1 MPGEHVRRL
10 GNMEYGLGQALDI
23 YEPEHPRGSVAVL
36 LWHGSGRNERD
47 VMEPLARCVATNG
60 VPVIAPDWNTADGGR
75 GRHHLAAS
83 LAFTRDLA
91 ESMGLVRIVL
101 AGWSL
106 GANAGLDLVRTC
118 SILGGWLPDAFIGL
132 SGVFDDSPYRGP
144 DPDGRSA
151 HPSVPLLLVHGS
163 SDEVVPVG
171 RSRSTFE
178 SLRSVGWNVVL
189 REVDTDHA
197 GTIGTTYDPYRRRC
211 VPTSDRARQDLL
223 TTIAG
228 WIADLALSV

>member
-47 VMEPLARCVATNG
+47 VMEPLARSVATTG

-91 ESMGLVRIVL
+91 ESMGLARIVL

-118 SILGGWLPDAFIGL
+118 SILGGWLPDGFVGL
-132 SGVFDDSPYRGP
+132 SGGFDDSPYRLP
-144 DPDGRSA
+144 DPSGMTA

-197 GTIGTTYDPYRRRC
+197 GTIGTIYDPYRRRC
-211 VPTSDRARQDLL
+211 VPTSDPGRQALL

-228 WIADLALSV
+228 WIADLALAV